1 MAMADVLVTRVLP
14 AGSVDRLRSHTMIG
28 PNPDDRP
35 LSQEELVERAAEV
48 DAIVCL
54 LTDRIDRAVRRPFGR
69 RFHLRG
75 RERATAELRGP
86 QSMRGHAAE
95 IIAERLA
102 PAEPRNDGRQT
113 PYRNHPVFVAQ
124 HATATCCRSCLETWH
139 GIAKGRRLDRGERAY
154 VVEVIGRWIDR
165 ELATSI
171 EGRDPES
178 STSRRS

>member
-1 MAMADVLVTRVLP
+1 MSPGVARPATPGGTAGPPHRAYPEGVADP
-14 AGSVDRLRSHTMIG
+14 AEID
-28 PNPDDRP
+28 
-35 LSQEELVERAAEV
+35 
-48 DAIVCL
+48 
-54 LTDRIDRAVRRPFGR
+54 DRIDRASARPFGR

-86 QSMRGHAAE
+86 QTMRAHAAE
-95 IIAERLA
+95 IIGERLA

-139 GIAKGRRLDRGERAY
+139 GIAKNHQLDRDERAY

-165 ELATSI
+165 ELATPD
-171 EGRDPES
+171 RATPPD
-178 STSRRS
+178 

>member
-1 MAMADVLVTRVLP
+1 MPDP
-14 AGSVDRLRSHTMIG
+14 AEID
-28 PNPDDRP
+28 
-35 LSQEELVERAAEV
+35 
-48 DAIVCL
+48 
-54 LTDRIDRAVRRPFGR
+54 DRIDRASARPFGR

-86 QSMRGHAAE
+86 QTMRAHAAE

-139 GIAKGRRLDRGERAY
+139 GIAKGHRLALLHCSIAGHA
-154 VVEVIGRWIDR
+154 VAGPGVR
-165 ELATSI
+165 EDQMAGL
-171 EGRDPES
+171 S
-178 STSRRS
+178 SSNAVANRNSGAASTASS